1 MIVDSYYWYRSD
13 INKEHYRD
21 EMRASFLARLESRPV
36 ETRQKYFLVLLQSD
50 NLIARG
56 TALDLFYSYES
67 QVKKPEDNPFRECLP
82 EVLAEARTQLQQ
94 PPDKLNAKEYPF
106 VVGANHASAFLV
118 LSVVGTV
125 SDLDLIEPILNSSDD
140 LNVIYT
146 GCLAAIHCLE
156 IIINV
161 DPLQVFPGFVSIF
174 RKYLFKSHKSMIC
187 CGSSFI
193 SQGKGRSSNF
203 LPSCLSNSACR

>member
-1 MIVDSYYWYRSD
+1 MIVDSYYWHVSD

-21 EMRASFLARLESRPV
+21 EKRAYFLARLKSRPV
-36 ETRQKYFLVLLQSD
+36 ETKQKHFLVLLQSD

-67 QVKKPEDNPFRECLP
+67 QVKKPEDNPFRKYLP
-82 EVLAEARTQLQQ
+82 EVLAEARTQLRQS
-94 PPDKLNAKEYPF
+94 PDKLNAKKYPF

-118 LSVVGTV
+118 LSVVGTI

-146 GCLAAIHCLE
+146 GCLAAIHCIETTIDVHL
-156 IIINV
+156 ISLRLCV
-161 DPLQVFPGFVSIF
+161 
-174 RKYLFKSHKSMIC
+174 RFKLKKKSATSKRNGM
-187 CGSSFI
+187 SRNNSF
-193 SQGKGRSSNF
+193 STKK
-203 LPSCLSNSACR
+203 LC